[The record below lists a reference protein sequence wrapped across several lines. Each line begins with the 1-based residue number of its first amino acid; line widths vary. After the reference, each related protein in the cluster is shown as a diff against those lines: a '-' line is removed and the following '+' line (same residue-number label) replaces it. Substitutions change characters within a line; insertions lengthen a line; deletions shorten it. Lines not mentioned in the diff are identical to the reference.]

1 MVNYDYY
8 LSLLREYNFTNLPDN
23 QAADN
28 LSYPIEKGSNG
39 DYLIRYQMPV
49 NQAVLLSTG
58 YYSISDPEY
67 IHFRAAD
74 SVQQALINVILNPAE
89 SYSVLFSDVADIDFE
104 RSAIDEADIVFMQ
117 NDGAS
122 PYAPNNFLILETTN
136 AYAHNYFDPVKNIN
150 SASQYG
156 DIIFNEDSLDG
167 WESTEIASIQYYT
180 VLHEIAHSLG
190 LKHPEHIQGEG
201 MSIDN
206 QKYTIMSIN
215 HMAGMEGS
223 AATFTL
229 GINPSGLQLYDIAA
243 LQEIYGRN
251 YEKLSDNTEFT
262 LNFMNPNANKSMP
275 FIYTIWDGGGT
286 ADKIDASGST
296 IKAVIDLR
304 QGEFSSIG
312 YSNNEIF
319 NADGIGGFYE
329 MGQAKDNV
337 AIAFYA
343 VIENAKGT
351 DHDDILIG
359 NAWNNKLVGGGGSDR
374 IFGDGAS
381 VGLDSLVSQIKNSDP
396 GFREV
401 DPYRNWD
408 LYNPAPAADDS
419 GNDILIG
426 GDGED
431 WLYGGAGHDTVD
443 YAAETAEPGV
453 EGRRGIEGSLDIN
466 GNGAIIDTYG
476 HTDHLYGIEAL
487 TMTGSNDDLSVAGV
501 IGRAVDGGGGT
512 DTLHYSGYIVWDMA
526 QFKYMDG
533 TGTYTDTISNVEAIT
548 FDYGRILPNLSADLG
563 MALSR
568 FKMVDYSSTSAGATI
583 NVLSDS
589 YIHDLGSH
597 YSGQLLL
604 SAEILVNGHT
614 HDYSFGGGS
623 ASSSIQANVYEAL
636 RDSTRAVIAGT
647 GGGDTININGSTLA
661 ILPVSINGGKGNDTI
676 NVSGGGAV
684 LSGLTIAYGI
694 DGGDDIV
701 NGAGAV
707 TEIYLGGNIRHGD
720 VTRSI
725 GVDDAEINIA
735 GYGKITLNDYVLGT
749 VIRYGDGRVES
760 LDGSIVYSAGG
771 IGAPEDITGSEQ
783 ADVVVG
789 LMGDDI
795 VHGYAGNDTLEGRQG
810 NDILYGGLGN
820 DIYMFAAGDGYDTI
834 YDRAGNNTLR
844 ITGAISSSDL
854 AFARVGDDLRIEIG
868 SGVTLKDYFVD
879 FSTIEKIV
887 FDSEPD
893 FYIYSSALMAITV
906 PEGAVLDNNLGH
918 AVNGTAANDFIY
930 GFGGN
935 DTLNGFAGDDV
946 LNGGEGDDLYII
958 GEGFDVVYDEAG
970 GNDIVEVNASIADV
984 RDMTYTGGDLRID
997 LGNGNGVLIEA
1008 QNNAPFYQ
1016 NNIETIRFSDAVL
1029 PDHAFWQVLDAL
1041 TGTYFDGNLSRL
1053 VLGSAIDEM
1062 INGGGGNDIISG
1074 GSGNDTLYGGAGSD
1088 VLYGGAGDD
1097 ILGMDMG
1104 LYDDDIL
1111 AGGEGSDIYQFRAN
1125 SGDAIIIETSGFDV
1139 VESWFELRF
1148 PDFSFSRAGDDLLIS
1163 TVSNTL
1169 TVRGQYSGDEDR
1181 VVEYLRYFDGTEVQS
1196 FDLRTLVFEENTA
1209 PVARDDEFTV
1219 NEDAVL
1225 TGNVLADN
1233 GAGADFDLDGDTITV
1248 TAGTFVT
1255 LAGGSVILAADGSFT
1270 YAPVANFHGPDSFTY
1285 HISDGQGGSDS
1296 GTVSITVASVNDG
1309 PVAQNDLFAGI
1320 QDIEIS
1326 GNLFADNGHGADSDP
1341 DGGVLRLVQEIVVSA
1356 AGGSVVLMHNGD
1368 FVYTPPAGFFGND
1381 SFEYTLSD
1389 SQGGEATAT
1398 AFITLEPANRA
1409 PEAQDDNGSGF
1420 ILETIGGNVL
1430 ADNGHGADSDPD
1442 GDSLSV
1448 QPAEFR
1454 TASGGL
1460 VVLDDD
1466 GHYAYTAVAGFTGTE
1481 SFTYTL
1487 FDGQGGSDA
1496 ATVTLTVGLRGNEI
1510 VGSGRGEFILG
1521 TQRSD
1526 VILAKGGDDFVLGR
1540 QSADKILG
1548 GSGKDF
1554 IHGQNGDDLLI
1565 GGSGS
1570 DQLYGGN
1577 GNDILIGDD
1586 VLIIGSGAGTRYMQ
1600 AGLGGEGD
1608 CLDGGNGSDLL
1619 MGGAGNDTLTGGNG
1633 ADVFKFLAGANGK
1646 DRITDFDARDGD
1658 KIDISD
1664 VLENSYDPLA
1674 DLISQFAKID
1684 RQGHNYTLSVD
1695 ADGADNGANFTAI
1708 AVFDS
1713 HRQLTLESMIQ
1724 NGSLIV

>member
-1 MVNYDYY
+1 MVGIGDSDIVKNDGFD
-8 LSLLREYNFTNLPDN
+8 LWEDKLRNPFTLTYSFLNTLPDYIGVTILFN
-23 QAADN
+23 KLYIGESDGLPAFDQNTFMPLLDVQKTTIEGLLESSSN
-28 LSYPIEKGSNG
+28 LLFRASFTDVLNNVVFQKVEQTSNG
-39 DYLIRYQMPV
+39 TEG
-49 NQAVLLSTG
+49 TG
-58 YYSISDPEY
+58 
-67 IHFRAAD
+67 
-74 SVQQALINVILNPAE
+74 
-89 SYSVLFSDVADIDFE
+89 
-104 RSAIDEADIVFMQ
+104 DIVFGMASRLPAAPETFLAG
-117 NDGAS
+117 NFSETDVSDGSFIIDKSAI
-122 PYAPNNFLILETTN
+122 FLDAN
-136 AYAHNYFDPVKNIN
+136 N
-150 SASQYG
+150 SA
-156 DIIFNEDSLDG
+156 INDSLNYG
-167 WESTEIASIQYYT
+167 VGELGRK
-180 VLHEIAHSLG
+180 VLLHEIAHSLG
-190 LKHPEHIQGEG
+190 LGHYLTQDASLYLNNMKYSV
-201 MSIDN
+201 MSYIGFN
-206 QKYTIMSIN
+206 GLY
-215 HMAGMEGS
+215 
-223 AATFTL
+223 ATD
-229 GINPSGLQLYDIAA
+229 LQLLDIAE
-243 LQEIYGRN
+243 LQGLYGRN
-251 YEKLSDNTEFT
+251 YDMRATDTVYSKNNVLF
-262 LNFMNPNANKSMP
+262 NPDVPYGAVLYS
-275 FIYTIWDGGGT
+275 IWDGGGT
-286 ADKIDASGST
+286 ADNIDASEFSER
-296 IKAVIDLR
+296 VQIDLR
-304 QGEFSSIG
+304 QGHFSSIG
-312 YSNNEIF
+312 KYTNGNPVLFDREANET
-319 NADGIGGFYE
+319 GGNYPAT
-329 MGQAKDNV
+329 GLIVPDNDDHGNIS
-337 AIAFYA
+337 IAYYT
-343 VIENAKGT
+343 VIENAIGT
-351 DHDDILIG
+351 NDILGDILIG
-359 NAWNNKLVGGGGSDR
+359 NAWNNKLIGGAGDDR
-374 IFGDGAS
+374 IYGDGFVYDGDA
-381 VGLDSLVSQIKNSDP
+381 

-401 DPYRNWD
+401 DPYRNWN

-419 GNDILIG
+419 GNDTLIG
-426 GDGED
+426 GAGKDILD
-431 WLYGGAGHDTVD
+431 GGAGYDIVD
-443 YAAETAEPGV
+443 YAAETEEPGGV
-453 EGRRGIEGSLDIN
+453 RRGIEGELDAS
-466 GNGAIIDTYG
+466 GNGTIIDTYG
-476 HTDHLYGIEAL
+476 NTDTLFGVEFV
-487 TMTGSNDDLSVAGV
+487 TMTGYDDNLSVYAPN
-501 IGRAVDGGGGT
+501 AVERMVSGGGGA
-512 DTLHYSGYIVWDMA
+512 DHLHYSGYVVWDMA
-526 QFKYMDG
+526 ANKYYDE
-533 TGTYTDTISNVEAIT
+533 TGTYSDTLSLIESVT
-548 FDYGRILPNLSADLG
+548 YDSGRVLADVSRDFG
-563 MALSR
+563 MSLNHSQ
-568 FKMVDYSSTSAGATI
+568 MVDYSSTSAGATI

-636 RDSTRAVIAGT
+636 RDSTRGVIAGT
-647 GGGDTININGSTLA
+647 GGGDTININGSTPA

-707 TEIYLGGNIRHGD
+707 TEVYLGGNIRYGD

-735 GYGKITLNDYVLGT
+735 GHGKITLNDYVLGT

-783 ADVVVG
+783 ADVVAG

-810 NDILYGGLGN
+810 NDTLYGGAGN
-820 DIYMFAAGDGYDTI
+820 DTYVFAAGDGYDTI

-844 ITGAISSSDL
+844 ITGAISSPDL

-893 FYIYSSALMAITV
+893 FYIYSSALMATEV
-906 PEGAVLDNNLGH
+906 PEGAILDNNLGH
-918 AVNGTAANDFIY
+918 AVNGTAADDFIY

-935 DTLNGFAGDDV
+935 DTLNGFAGNDV
-946 LNGGEGDDLYII
+946 LNGGEGDDLYIV
-958 GEGFDVVYDEAG
+958 GEGFDVVYDEWG
-970 GNDIVEVNASIADV
+970 SNDVVEVNASIADV

-1053 VLGSAIDEM
+1053 VLGSSIDEM

-1074 GSGNDTLYGGAGSD
+1074 GSGNDTLYGGEGSD

-1097 ILGMDMG
+1097 VLGMDMG

-1139 VESWFELRF
+1139 IEAWFELRF
-1148 PDFSFSRAGDDLLIS
+1148 PDFSFSRTGDDLLIS

-1169 TVRGQYSGDEDR
+1169 TVRGQYSGDEGR

-1209 PVARDDEFTV
+1209 PVAHDDVFTV
-1219 NEDAVL
+1219 NEDTVL

-1233 GAGADFDLDGDTITV
+1233 GVGADFDLDDDTLIV
-1248 TAGTFVT
+1248 TAGTFAT

-1270 YAPVANFHGPDSFTY
+1270 YAPAANFHGADSFTY

-1309 PVAQNDLFAGI
+1309 PVAKDDLFAGI

-1487 FDGQGGSDA
+1487 FDGQGGSDT

-1619 MGGAGNDTLTGGNG
+1619 IGGAGNDTLTGGNS
-1633 ADVFKFLAGANGK
+1633 ADVFKFLSGANGK

-1674 DLISQFAKID
+1674 DLISQFAKIE

>member
-1 MVNYDYY
+1 MSDLENYKALFRYNWFGNAYDSVTDLWDYEIVNSQVFQFGITTTITYTYLQSIPTYY
-8 LSLLREYNFTNLPDN
+8 AGRPETQTGIFQPITDSDSLENAINILIGNIKTGYEALYEDVANIVFSPVSNSNNVDNVGAITFGQSDGVYSTNPSIKVAPAYAFPSFANEGNTDGDVWVNKNDPVYANAQPGTLGFLNIMHELGHALGLEHPFDDNDSSAPHLSSLD
-23 QAADN
+23 DN
-28 LSYPIEKGSNG
+28 L
-39 DYLIRYQMPV
+39 Q
-49 NQAVLLSTG
+49 
-58 YYSISDPEY
+58 
-67 IHFRAAD
+67 
-74 SVQQALINVILNPAE
+74 
-89 SYSVLFSDVADIDFE
+89 
-104 RSAIDEADIVFMQ
+104 
-117 NDGAS
+117 
-122 PYAPNNFLILETTN
+122 
-136 AYAHNYFDPVKNIN
+136 
-150 SASQYG
+150 
-156 DIIFNEDSLDG
+156 
-167 WESTEIASIQYYT
+167 YT
-180 VLHEIAHSLG
+180 VMSYNPHLG
-190 LKHPEHIQGEG
+190 MQYDFLNAKDYHY
-201 MSIDN
+201 S
-206 QKYTIMSIN
+206 
-215 HMAGMEGS
+215 
-223 AATFTL
+223 
-229 GINPSGLQLYDIAA
+229 LQLYDMAA
-243 LQEIYGRN
+243 LQKIYGRD
-251 YEKLSDNTEFT
+251 YTTRPDSTTYDLGHGLGGVGTDQDN
-262 LNFMNPNANKSMP
+262 P

-286 ADKIDASGST
+286 ADKIDASGYQNYYVT
-296 IKAVIDLR
+296 IDLR
-304 QGEFSSIG
+304 QGSFSSIG
-312 YSNNEIF
+312 
-319 NADGIGGFYE
+319 
-329 MGQAKDNV
+329 DNGSGSER
-337 AIAFYA
+337 AEENLSISFFT
-343 VIENAKGT
+343 VIENAIGT
-351 DHDDILIG
+351 SIIEADLQGRTGDILIG
-359 NAWNNKLVGGGGSDR
+359 NAWNNKLAGGGGNDR
-374 IFGDGAS
+374 IYGDGVVYDGNAGFGAKAS
-381 VGLDSLVSQIKNSDP
+381 ED
-396 GFREV
+396 
-401 DPYRNWD
+401 DPYRSYGD
-408 LYNPAPAADDS
+408 RDGVHGAAGDGS

-443 YAAETAEPGV
+443 YAAESQEPGGV
-453 EGRRGIEGSLDIN
+453 RRGIEGELDAS
-466 GNGAIIDTYG
+466 GNGTITDTYG
-476 HTDHLYGIEAL
+476 NTDHLYGIETV
-487 TMTGSNDDLSVAGV
+487 TMTGDNDSLSVANV
-501 IGRAVDGGGGT
+501 IGRTVDGGGGT
-512 DTLHYSGYIVWDMA
+512 NDLHYNGYIVWDMA

-533 TGTYTDTISNVEAIT
+533 TGTYTDTISNIQSVT
-548 FDYGRILPNLSADLG
+548 FDHGRILPNLSTDLG
-563 MALSR
+563 LALSR
-568 FKMVDYSSTSAGATI
+568 FKMVDYSSTSVGATI

-647 GGGDTININGSTLA
+647 GGEDTINIYGSTPA

-707 TEIYLGGNIRHGD
+707 TEVYLGGNIRYGD

-725 GVDDAEINIA
+725 GGDDAEINIA
-735 GYGKITLNDYVLGT
+735 GQGKITLNDYALGT
-749 VIRYGDGRVES
+749 IIRYGDGRVES

-783 ADVVVG
+783 ADVVAG
-789 LMGDDI
+789 LASDDTI
-795 VHGYAGNDTLEGRQG
+795 HGYAGNDMLEGRQG
-810 NDILYGGLGN
+810 NDILYGGAGN
-820 DIYMFAAGDGYDTI
+820 DTYVFAAGDGYDTI

-854 AFARVGDDLRIEIG
+854 AFARVGDDLLIEIG

-893 FYIYSSALMAITV
+893 FYIYSSALMATEV
-906 PEGAVLDNNLGH
+906 PEGAILDNNLGH
-918 AVNGTAANDFIY
+918 AVNGTAADDFIY

-946 LNGGEGDDLYII
+946 LNGGTGDDLYIV
-958 GEGFDVVYDEAG
+958 GEGFDVVYDEWG
-970 GNDIVEVNASIADV
+970 TNDIVEVNASIADV

-1074 GSGNDTLYGGAGSD
+1074 GSGNDTLYGGEGSD

-1139 VESWFELRF
+1139 VEAWFELRF
-1148 PDFSFSRAGDDLLIS
+1148 PDFSFARAGDDLLIS

-1169 TVRGQYSGDEDR
+1169 TVRGQYSGDEGR

-1196 FDLRTLVFEENTA
+1196 FDLRTLVFEDNTA
-1209 PVARDDEFTV
+1209 PVARDDAFTV
-1219 NEDAVL
+1219 NEDTVL

-1233 GAGADFDLDGDTITV
+1233 GAGADFDLDDDTLIV
-1248 TAGTFVT
+1248 TAGTFAT

-1270 YAPVANFHGPDSFTY
+1270 YAPAANFHGPDSFTY
-1285 HISDGQGGSDS
+1285 NISDGQDGSDS
-1296 GTVSITVASVNDG
+1296 GSVSITVASVNDG
-1309 PVAQNDLFAGI
+1309 PVAKDDLFAGI

-1326 GNLFADNGHGADSDP
+1326 GNLFADNGHGVDSDP

-1381 SFEYTLSD
+1381 SFEYTLHD

-1442 GDSLSV
+1442 GDRLSV

-1460 VVLDDD
+1460 VVLEGD
-1466 GHYAYTAVAGFTGTE
+1466 GDYTYTAVAGFTGTE

-1487 FDGQGGSDA
+1487 FDGQGGSDT

-1586 VLIIGSGAGTRYMQ
+1586 VLIMGSGAGTRYMQ
-1600 AGLGGEGD
+1600 AGSGGDGD

-1619 MGGAGNDTLTGGNG
+1619 IGGAGNDTLTGGNG
-1633 ADVFKFLAGANGK
+1633 ADVFKFLSGANGK

-1713 HRQLTLESMIQ
+1713 PRQLTLESMIQ